1 MPTAAMRSV
10 QAVGACWAI
19 IMSLSDALVSA
30 TSAFAASALETSGL
44 QPPKHLL
51 TAEDCINGKPH
62 PEPFLKGAQMIS
74 RDITKCLVIEDAP
87 SGIKSGK
94 AAGATVLAV
103 CTSYKRSE
111 LENAG
116 ADYIVTNLDSIQ
128 VSLAEAG
135 GFIVQIAATQ

>member
-1 MPTAAMRSV
+1 
-10 QAVGACWAI
+10 
-19 IMSLSDALVSA
+19 
-30 TSAFAASALETSGL
+30 
-44 QPPKHLL
+44 
-51 TAEDCINGKPH
+51 
-62 PEPFLKGAQMIS
+62 MIS

-128 VSLAEAG
+128 VGLAEAG